1 MSKVQPTADYWTNDV
16 KSTPRCRLLNRW
28 PKKPGDEIVLFLLSR
43 KTKSSLPPL
52 RVWKYFE
59 YLECVIHL
67 DLQNSSYLMYQSIPK
82 PPIPS
87 GQSLGIW
94 LALSSVEWGIW
105 PKMRPARW
113 GLTFVS
119 KRLSAVGSKI
129 LWFSRWAAFTDH
141 CSCRFHVG
149 FSFVVVLY
157 SSIVEYA
164 FV

>member
-82 PPIPS
+82 PPIPLRAIPGHLTRIKFRRVGNLTQNEARPVGFDFRVKTSVS
-87 GQSLGIW
+87 GRKQNSLIQQVSRVHGS
-94 LALSSVEWGIW
+94 LLLSI
-105 PKMRPARW
+105 P
-113 GLTFVS
+113 
-119 KRLSAVGSKI
+119 
-129 LWFSRWAAFTDH
+129 
-141 CSCRFHVG
+141 CRF
-149 FSFVVVLY
+149 FFCRCLM
-157 SSIVEYA
+157 
-164 FV
+164 